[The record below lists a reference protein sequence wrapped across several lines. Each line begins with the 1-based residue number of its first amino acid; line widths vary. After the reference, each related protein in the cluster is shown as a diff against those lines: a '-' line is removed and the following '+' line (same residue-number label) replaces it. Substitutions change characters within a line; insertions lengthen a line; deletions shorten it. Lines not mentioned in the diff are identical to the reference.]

1 MSMDIT
7 SANATVILSCDLF
20 TEYLQQFSTDS
31 AYEGEDDQVAETRMG
46 VDGKMVAGMTPSI
59 KAITIHLEASSP
71 SIGNLTL
78 LKQAMTT
85 NRKIYECQLV
95 IQLPSI
101 GKRITYSKGVLQSAK
116 DLPDAKKVLD
126 PTDWTF
132 HFEQKSVESL

>member
-7 SANATVILSCDLF
+7 SANATVILTCDLF

-71 SIGNLTL
+71 SVGNLTL

-85 NRKIYECQLV
+85 NRKIYECSLV
-95 IQLPSI
+95 ILLPSI